1 MEATMIGQYVSVFE
15 VSESVVGL
23 RRTANTVLAS
33 RGLKHKDVAARVG
46 VSSVYWARILAAPR
60 LTPKEFETV
69 ARGLGM
75 TTDQL
80 IEACKA
86 TSDQESGL

>member
-33 RGLKHKDVAARVG
+33 RGMKHKEVAASVG

-60 LTPKEFETV
+60 LTPKEFEIV

-75 TTDQL
+75 TPEQL
-80 IEACKA
+80 IEACQA
-86 TSDQESGL
+86 TCDKEASL